1 MQSQPQ
7 RPGGDDTIDALFRA
21 EFVAMVRLAYTIIGN
36 NAEAEEIV
44 QDNFAEVYRLRA
56 EIRTPGAYLRT
67 TVVLRCRSLLRR
79 RFVRQSQP
87 PEPPVGLPE
96 FDVALW
102 QVVNTLSE
110 DQRIA
115 VVLKYYGRCRAS
127 EIAEIMGVP
136 GSTVRSHLKRGLA
149 TLRKELES

>member
-1 MQSQPQ
+1 MLSHSQ
-7 RPGGDDTIDALFRA
+7 RLEADAAIDALFRA
-21 EFVAMVRLAYTIIGN
+21 EYPVMVRLAYTIIGN

-44 QDNFAEVYRLRA
+44 QDSFAEVHRRWS
-56 EIRTPGAYLRT
+56 EIRKPGAYLRT
-67 TVVLRCRSLLRR
+67 TVVLGCRSLLKR

-87 PEPPVGLPE
+87 PEPPAGLPE

-102 QVVNTLSE
+102 TVVHSLPE
-110 DQRIA
+110 DQRIV
-115 VVLKYYGRCRAS
+115 VVLKYYGRCRGS
-127 EIAEIMGVP
+127 EIAQIMDIP